1 MGSNEAINELLLL
14 GRPHRAQAEFAHK
27 CLSPFSPRM
36 ARQAAM
42 VWKKK
47 YFRYQLSSCRDFGGL
62 KFTLSFGRG
71 WNFVRC
77 LNRGI

>member
-62 KFTLSFGRG
+62 MFTISLGEDGTSLGA
-71 WNFVRC
+71 
-77 LNRGI
+77 